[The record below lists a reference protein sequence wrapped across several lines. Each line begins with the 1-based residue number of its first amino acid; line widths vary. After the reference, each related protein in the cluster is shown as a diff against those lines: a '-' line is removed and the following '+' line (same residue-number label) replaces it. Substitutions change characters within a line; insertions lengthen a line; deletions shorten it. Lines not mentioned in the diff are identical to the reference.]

1 MKGSHDGGDKIRFTF
16 ILKSEKEALFCYN
29 YFIERQK
36 FHKTGRKDNK
46 KGREEEQK
54 GEEQSSKDEFDN
66 VKEQMMIYLQKEEAV
81 FEKYGDEEAEL
92 YYLLEEKKKQQ
103 E

>member
-1 MKGSHDGGDKIRFTF
+1 
-16 ILKSEKEALFCYN
+16 
-29 YFIERQK
+29 
-36 FHKTGRKDNK
+36 
-46 KGREEEQK
+46 
-54 GEEQSSKDEFDN
+54 
-66 VKEQMMIYLQKEEAV
+66 MMIYLQKEEAV